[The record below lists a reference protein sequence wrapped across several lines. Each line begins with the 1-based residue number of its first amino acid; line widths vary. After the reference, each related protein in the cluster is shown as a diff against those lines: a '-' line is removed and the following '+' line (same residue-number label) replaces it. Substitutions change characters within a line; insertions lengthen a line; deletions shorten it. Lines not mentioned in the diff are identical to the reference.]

1 MLSLVIDDIGS
12 AVLAPVL
19 AVQDLETSPP
29 LRTLQRNEILFEAGD
44 LKTHLY
50 RIETGAICIYVTHP
64 NKTRE
69 IIEFALAGD
78 VVGMGFL
85 ERHATSACAVVETKV
100 ICLGLDE
107 IDRLTAEDVRA
118 KSRFDDSVE
127 REFALR
133 RDYISTMG
141 ASRPLVQLAAFLTA
155 VAHQNENEG
164 RDPTV
169 IDDTLECAVVA
180 GYLGISVAQLAEML
194 VELEELGLI
203 EPAPHHGMRI
213 VDMERLEALSD
224 EIADPL
230 LQSDLPD
237 ADRLLPGSLASIG

>member
-1 MLSLVIDDIGS
+1 MLSLLIEDIGS
-12 AVLAPVL
+12 PVLAPVS
-19 AVQDLETSPP
+19 AGQP
-29 LRTLQRNEILFEAGD
+29 LMASAPVRALQRNEMLFEAGD

-78 VVGMGFL
+78 LVGMGFL
-85 ERHATSACAVVETKV
+85 ERHATSARAVIDTEVS
-100 ICLGLDE
+100 CLGLDE
-107 IDRLTAEDVRA
+107 IDRLTAEDARA
-118 KSRFDDSVE
+118 KARFDDAVE

-133 RDYISTMG
+133 RDYVSNTG
-141 ASRPLVQLAAFLTA
+141 ASRPLVQFAAFLIA
-155 VAHQNENEG
+155 VAHQNEHEG

-180 GYLGISVAQLAEML
+180 GYLGVSVERLAEML
-194 VELEELGLI
+194 VEFEERGLI
-203 EPAPHHGMRI
+203 QPAPDHGMRI
-213 VDMERLEALSD
+213 VDMDRLEALAD
-224 EIADPL
+224 EIAGPV

-237 ADRLLPGSLASIG
+237 ARRFLPGS

>member
-1 MLSLVIDDIGS
+1 MLSLLIEDIGS
-12 AVLAPVL
+12 PVLAPVS
-19 AVQDLETSPP
+19 AGQP
-29 LRTLQRNEILFEAGD
+29 LMASAPVRALQRNEMLFEAGD

-78 VVGMGFL
+78 LVGMGFL
-85 ERHATSACAVVETKV
+85 ERHATSARAVIDTEVR
-100 ICLGLDE
+100 CLGLDE
-107 IDRLTAEDVRA
+107 IDRLTAEDARA
-118 KSRFDDSVE
+118 KARFDDAVE

-133 RDYISTMG
+133 RDYVSNAG
-141 ASRPLVQLAAFLTA
+141 ASRPLVQLAAFLIA
-155 VAHQNENEG
+155 VAHQNEHEG

-180 GYLGISVAQLAEML
+180 GYLGISVERLAEML
-194 VELEELGLI
+194 VEFEERGLI
-203 EPAPHHGMRI
+203 QPAPDHGMRI
-213 VDMERLEALSD
+213 VDMDRLEALAD
-224 EIADPL
+224 EIAGPV

-237 ADRLLPGSLASIG
+237 ARRFLPGS